1 MSKCAD
7 LFKARLDEK
16 KIKYTYFEAT
26 GEQNETIKISTRGK
40 NAESIS
46 LHFAFGGDGCSVCIF
61 SLGIVRTPEGK
72 LAEMLALLNQL
83 NREYRWGKFYLDKD
97 NDVTCQGDAIL
108 CEANAAEECFEL
120 LVRFISIIDEVYP
133 KLMKVIWG

>member
-7 LFKARLDEK
+7 LFKAHLDEK

-40 NAESIS
+40 NASSIS
-46 LHFAFGGDGCSVCIF
+46 LFFFVDKDGH
-61 SLGIVRTPEGK
+61 SLNIKSFEIAKVPEGK
-72 LAEMLALLNQL
+72 LAEMYALLNQL
-83 NREYRWGKFYLDKD
+83 NHEYRWAKFYLDED
-97 NDVTCQGDAIL
+97 NDVTCEGDAIL

-120 LVRFISIIDEVYP
+120 LICFVDIIDVVYP
-133 KLMKVIWG
+133 ELMKVIWG